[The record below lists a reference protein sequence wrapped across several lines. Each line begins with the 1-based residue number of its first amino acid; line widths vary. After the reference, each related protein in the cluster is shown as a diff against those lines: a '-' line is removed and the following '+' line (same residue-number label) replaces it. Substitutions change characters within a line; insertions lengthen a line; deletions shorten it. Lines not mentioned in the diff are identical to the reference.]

1 MKSNI
6 IYETKYWT
14 IILTDNQYE
23 LGRCVI
29 DIKRDVGEMGKLNTE
44 EWNDLH
50 ENVVIKLENALKKIF
65 GTKMFNWS
73 CLMNNAFK
81 PHIEKPHPH
90 IHLHFRPRYRN
101 PVEFM
106 GETFIDEEFGHHYD
120 RQKDKRVSQ
129 EVFDGIRKEIK
140 AEIDKQ

>member
-1 MKSNI
+1 MENNI
-6 IYETKYWT
+6 IYETKYW
-14 IILTDNQYE
+14 IVILADNQYN

-29 DIKRDVGEMGKLNTE
+29 DIKRDVGEMSKLNTQ

-65 GTKMFNWS
+65 GAEMFNWS

-90 IHLHFRPRYRN
+90 VHFHFRPRYRT

-106 GETFIDEEFGHHYD
+106 GEKFIDEEFGHHYNNL
-120 RQKDKRVSQ
+120 KDKRISR
-129 EVFDGIRKEIK
+129 EVFDGIKEAIK
-140 AEIDKQ
+140 NEIDN